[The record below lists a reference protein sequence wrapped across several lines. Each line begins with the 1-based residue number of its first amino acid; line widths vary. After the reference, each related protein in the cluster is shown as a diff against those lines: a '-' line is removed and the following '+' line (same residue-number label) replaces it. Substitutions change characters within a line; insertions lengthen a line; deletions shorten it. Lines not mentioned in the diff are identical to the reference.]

1 MMLQTKLTLILN
13 MKKERERLLR
23 VESLYKT
30 IIETWKSYIDYY
42 IEYNNQINT
51 FFNSIH
57 RKLVIVLVL

>member
-1 MMLQTKLTLILN
+1 

-30 IIETWKSYIDYY
+30 IIEKWKSYIDYY
-42 IEYNNQINT
+42 IEYNKQIKT